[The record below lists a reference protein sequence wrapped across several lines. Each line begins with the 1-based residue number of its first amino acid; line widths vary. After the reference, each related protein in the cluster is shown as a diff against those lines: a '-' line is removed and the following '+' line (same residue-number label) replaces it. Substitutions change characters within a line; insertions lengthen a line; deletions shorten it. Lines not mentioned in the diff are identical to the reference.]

1 LSIYIVSENKVKN
14 AFVGSPCDRFCI
26 KFLQSRVKGEQQR
39 LSLWFRIVRRY
50 QRGDRPCPEV
60 SPIRGYRG
68 RFLASLL
75 TSNAVLVVME
85 NKSIKYWPIR
95 DHGSHLEY
103 IGTVYSEVKL
113 A

>member
-1 LSIYIVSENKVKN
+1 MLDFPLKN
-14 AFVGSPCDRFCI
+14 NTTS
-26 KFLQSRVKGEQQR
+26 S
-39 LSLWFRIVRRY
+39 
-50 QRGDRPCPEV
+50 
-60 SPIRGYRG
+60 GYRG

-85 NKSIKYWPIR
+85 NKSMKYWPIR

>member
-1 LSIYIVSENKVKN
+1 MPQ
-14 AFVGSPCDRFCI
+14 A
-26 KFLQSRVKGEQQR
+26 
-39 LSLWFRIVRRY
+39 
-50 QRGDRPCPEV
+50 
-60 SPIRGYRG
+60 IRGYRG

-85 NKSIKYWPIR
+85 NKSIKYWSIR